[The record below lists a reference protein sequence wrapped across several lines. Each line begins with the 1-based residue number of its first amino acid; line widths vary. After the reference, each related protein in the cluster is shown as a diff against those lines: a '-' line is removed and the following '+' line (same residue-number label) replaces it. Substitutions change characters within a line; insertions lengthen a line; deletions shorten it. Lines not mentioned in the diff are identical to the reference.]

1 MSVYVHN
8 CKEDYVKYLL
18 AVSTAFAVLVLGLF
32 IWAPANQA
40 QAQLSRPA
48 TGLSFMSALYVPL
61 VPVRWHS
68 LLPLTAPTGGDCGP
82 GCVFTTQVRFPGAA
96 AVRLIA
102 DTRGTGAVTLTAAD
116 LGDPIWVS
124 SKEWTAF
131 DTSVGAAWGLHN
143 DIQVSVWLTTA
154 EGETLEMN
162 HPNLWIVPY
171 P

>member
-1 MSVYVHN
+1 
-8 CKEDYVKYLL
+8 VKYLL

-40 QAQLSRPA
+40 QAQPSKPA
-48 TGLSFMSALYVPL
+48 TNLSFMSVLYVPL
-61 VPVRWHS
+61 VPVRWYS
-68 LLPLTAPTGGDCGP
+68 PLPLTAPTGTCGP
-82 GCVFTTQVRFPGAA
+82 GCAFSTQIRFPGSA

-102 DTRGTGAVTLTAAD
+102 DTRGTGLVTLTAAD
-116 LGDPIWVS
+116 LGDPLWVS
-124 SKEWTAF
+124 SKDWAAF

-143 DIQVSVWLTTA
+143 DIQVSVWLNSLD
-154 EGETLEMN
+154 GGVVEMN